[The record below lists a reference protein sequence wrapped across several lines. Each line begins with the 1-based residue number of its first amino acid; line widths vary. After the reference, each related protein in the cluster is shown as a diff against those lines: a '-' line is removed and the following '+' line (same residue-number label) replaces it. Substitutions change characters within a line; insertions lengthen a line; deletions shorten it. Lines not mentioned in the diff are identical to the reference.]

1 MTQAKNK
8 YADILSKVNN
18 DQRGVSDSILI
29 IDGLNTFLRSF
40 TMINHINPDGAHIGG
55 LTGFLKSVGYAI
67 KMLDPTKVIIVF
79 DGAGGS
85 NAKRNLYPEYK
96 ANRNK
101 SRMTNYSIF
110 SNKDEENESINNQMA
125 RLIQYLQC
133 LPVSMIVVDGIE
145 ADDVIGYLVGKF
157 EKFSATKEVTIL
169 SADKDFLQLVSD
181 KVQVYSPTK
190 KKIYK
195 PKDVLDEYNVSSY
208 NFVNYKILMG
218 DNSDNLPGIDGLG
231 PKKVIKM
238 FPELASDTPT
248 TLKEILE
255 KANSKIG
262 EHDLYARIVER
273 KHQLEIN
280 SKLMNLQT
288 MPISEENIDIIQRSF
303 KAPYELNPHA
313 FMTMYLGD
321 KLGESIPNT
330 PNWLNQVFGPLNAFK

>member
-40 TMINHINPDGAHIGG
+40 TMINHINPDGHHIGG

-85 NAKRNLYPEYK
+85 NNKRNLYPEYK

-110 SNKDEENESINNQMA
+110 SSKDEENESINNQMA

-157 EKFSATKEVTIL
+157 EKFNATKEVTVL

-195 PKDVLDEYNVSSY
+195 PKDVLDEFGVSCY

-218 DNSDNLPGIDGLG
+218 DNSDNLPGILGLG
-231 PKKVIKM
+231 PKKLIKL
-238 FPELASDTPT
+238 FPELTSNNIV
-248 TLKEILE
+248 TLESVVEKSKEL
-255 KANSKIG
+255 SG

-303 KAPYELNPHA
+303 KSHYELNPHA
-313 FMTMYLGD
+313 FMTMYLAD

>member
-1 MTQAKNK
+1 MKNK
-8 YADILSKVNN
+8 YADMMSKINN

-40 TMINHINPDGAHIGG
+40 TMINYINSDGHHVGG

-67 KMLDPTKVIIVF
+67 KMLEPTKVVIVF

-85 NAKRNLYPEYK
+85 NSKRNLYPEYK

-110 SNKDEENESINNQMA
+110 SSKDEENESISNQMA

-133 LPVSMIVVDGIE
+133 LPVTMICIDGIE
-145 ADDVIGYLVGKF
+145 ADDTIGYLVGKF
-157 EKFSATKEVTIL
+157 EKFTATKEVTIL

-195 PKDVLDEYNVSSY
+195 PKDVLEEFNVSSY

-248 TLKEILE
+248 TLNEMLE
-255 KANSKIG
+255 KAASKIG
-262 EHDLYARIVER
+262 EHDLYGRIVER

-288 MPISEENIDIIQRSF
+288 MPISDTNIEQIQQSF
-303 KAPYELNPHA
+303 NSPYELNAHA
-313 FMTMYLGD
+313 FMQLYIID

-330 PNWLNQVFGPLNAFK
+330 PNWLNQVFGPLSIFK

>member
-1 MTQAKNK
+1 MQAKNK

-40 TMINHINPDGAHIGG
+40 TMINHINPDGHHIGG

-85 NAKRNLYPEYK
+85 NNKRNLYPEYK

-110 SNKDEENESINNQMA
+110 SSKDEENESINNQMA

-157 EKFSATKEVTIL
+157 EKFNATKEVTVL

-195 PKDVLDEYNVSSY
+195 PKDVLDEFGVSCY

-218 DNSDNLPGIDGLG
+218 DNSDNLPGILGLG
-231 PKKVIKM
+231 PKKLIKL
-238 FPELASDTPT
+238 FPELTSNNVV
-248 TLKEILE
+248 TLESVVE
-255 KANSKIG
+255 KSRELSG

-303 KAPYELNPHA
+303 KSPYELNAHA
-313 FMTMYLGD
+313 FMTMYLAD

>member
-1 MTQAKNK
+1 MQAKNK

-40 TMINHINPDGAHIGG
+40 TMINHINPDGHHIGG

-67 KMLDPTKVIIVF
+67 KMIDPTKVIIVF

-85 NAKRNLYPEYK
+85 NNKRNLYPEYK

-110 SNKDEENESINNQMA
+110 SSKDEENESINNQMV

-157 EKFSATKEVTIL
+157 EKFNATKEVTVL

-195 PKDVLDEYNVSSY
+195 PKDVLDEFGVSCY

-218 DNSDNLPGIDGLG
+218 DNSDNLPGILGLG
-231 PKKVIKM
+231 PKKLIKL
-238 FPELASDTPT
+238 FPELTSNNVV
-248 TLKEILE
+248 TLESVVEKSKEL
-255 KANSKIG
+255 SG

-303 KAPYELNPHA
+303 KAPYELNAHA
-313 FMTMYLGD
+313 FMTMYLAD

>member
-1 MTQAKNK
+1 MKNK
-8 YADILSKVNN
+8 YADMLSKVNN
-18 DQRGVSDSILI
+18 HQRGVTDSILV

-40 TMINHINPDGAHIGG
+40 TMINYINSDGHHVGG

-67 KMLDPTKVIIVF
+67 KMLEPTKVVIVF

-85 NAKRNLYPEYK
+85 NNKRNLYPEYK

-110 SNKDEENESINNQMA
+110 SSKDEENESISNQMA

-133 LPVSMIVVDGIE
+133 LPVTMICIDGIE
-145 ADDVIGYLVGKF
+145 ADDTIGYLVGKF
-157 EKFSATKEVTIL
+157 EKFTATKEVTIL

-195 PKDVLDEYNVSSY
+195 PKDVLEEFNVSSY

-238 FPELASDTPT
+238 FPELANDTPT
-248 TLKEILE
+248 TLNEMLE
-255 KANSKIG
+255 KAASKIG
-262 EHDLYARIVER
+262 EHDLYGRIVER

-288 MPISEENIDIIQRSF
+288 MPISDTNIEQIQQSF
-303 KAPYELNPHA
+303 NSPYDLNAHA
-313 FMTMYLGD
+313 FMTMYVAD

-330 PNWLNQVFGPLNAFK
+330 PNWLNQVFGPLSIFK

>member
-1 MTQAKNK
+1 MKNK
-8 YADILSKVNN
+8 YADMMSKINN

-40 TMINHINPDGAHIGG
+40 TMINYINSDGHHVGG

-67 KMLDPTKVIIVF
+67 KMLEPTKIVIVF

-85 NAKRNLYPEYK
+85 NSKRNLYPEYK

-110 SNKDEENESINNQMA
+110 SSKDEENESISNQMA

-133 LPVSMIVVDGIE
+133 LPVTMICIDGIE
-145 ADDVIGYLVGKF
+145 ADDTIGYLVGKF
-157 EKFSATKEVTIL
+157 EKFTATKEVTIL

-181 KVQVYSPTK
+181 KVQIYSPTK

-195 PKDVLDEYNVSSY
+195 PKDVLEEFNVSSY

-248 TLKEILE
+248 TLNEMLE
-255 KANSKIG
+255 KAASKIG
-262 EHDLYARIVER
+262 EHDLYGRIVER

-288 MPISEENIDIIQRSF
+288 MPISDTNIEQIQQSF
-303 KAPYELNPHA
+303 NSPYDLNAHA
-313 FMTMYLGD
+313 FMTMYVAD

-330 PNWLNQVFGPLNAFK
+330 PNWLNQVFGPLSIFK

>member
-1 MTQAKNK
+1 
-8 YADILSKVNN
+8 
-18 DQRGVSDSILI
+18 
-29 IDGLNTFLRSF
+29 
-40 TMINHINPDGAHIGG
+40 
-55 LTGFLKSVGYAI
+55 
-67 KMLDPTKVIIVF
+67 
-79 DGAGGS
+79 
-85 NAKRNLYPEYK
+85 
-96 ANRNK
+96 
-101 SRMTNYSIF
+101 MTNYSIF
-110 SNKDEENESINNQMA
+110 SSKDEENESINNQMA

-133 LPVSMIVVDGIE
+133 LPVTMIVVDGIE
-145 ADDVIGYLVGKF
+145 ADDTIGYLVGKF
-157 EKFSATKEVTIL
+157 EKYPSTKEVTVL
-169 SADKDFLQLVSD
+169 SADKDFLQLVSN

-248 TLKEILE
+248 TLKEILD

-273 KHQLEIN
+273 KHQLEVN

-330 PNWLNQVFGPLNAFK
+330 PNWLNTVFGPLNAFK